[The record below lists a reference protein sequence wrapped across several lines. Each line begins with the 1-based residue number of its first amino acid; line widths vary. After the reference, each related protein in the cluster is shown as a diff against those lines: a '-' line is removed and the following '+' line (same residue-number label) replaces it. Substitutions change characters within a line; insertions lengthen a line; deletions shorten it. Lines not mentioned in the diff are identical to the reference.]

1 MIKEEKGNEELVSIG
16 LVQRVVDLDPLA
28 QEDAWAQCPFPRS
41 RSWGF
46 STAEPRQGQ
55 GEQGKIEGGNENFN
69 SPNKQCF
76 NAIFFKIKIN
86 TKISD
91 EQNIKILKP
100 AL

>member
-28 QEDAWAQCPFPRS
+28 QDDAWAQRPFPRS

-55 GEQGKIEGGNENFN
+55 GE
-69 SPNKQCF
+69 
-76 NAIFFKIKIN
+76 
-86 TKISD
+86 
-91 EQNIKILKP
+91 
-100 AL
+100 